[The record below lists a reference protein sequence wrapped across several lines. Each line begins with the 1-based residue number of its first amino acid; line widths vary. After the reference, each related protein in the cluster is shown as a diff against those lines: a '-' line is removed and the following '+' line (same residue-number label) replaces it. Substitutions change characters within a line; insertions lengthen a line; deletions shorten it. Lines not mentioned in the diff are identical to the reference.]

1 MLMSKNALIILIHF
15 ITNLIVQLGLFI
27 HTAFSYDYSV
37 KNTIAWVIIGIVLTY
52 IDYYACIR
60 ILEDKKPLDSWVGHI
75 ADLVLAIPN
84 VTLWGYSFI
93 LDVVNSDI
101 IKPKHSIHEIALI
114 SGIILVDTC
123 LVLERIRLIS
133 RNH

>member
-1 MLMSKNALIILIHF
+1 MSKNALIILIHF
-15 ITNLIVQLGLFI
+15 IASMIVQLGLFI

-37 KNTIAWVIIGIVLTY
+37 KSTIAWTIIGIVLSY

-60 ILEDKKPLDSWVGHI
+60 ILGDKNILVPWIVHI

-84 VTLWGYSFI
+84 VALWGYSFI

-101 IKPKHSIHEIALI
+101 IKPKHSIHDIILI
-114 SGIILVDTC
+114 SGIILVDVC
-123 LVLERIRLIS
+123 LVLERISLIK